1 MFSIKNLS
9 VTSILWGF
17 YKYTTIH
24 ETYFYQIYRI
34 RVSSISCFWTL
45 LKVETVFAYNHL
57 TLQKSNRFLIV
68 YLSFANKSPF
78 TPFLWVVCAF
88 EFIDDGKRAFY
99 KRAFGHKNRSKRRN
113 KGKNFIKWNCC
124 RLDYLNWSQ
133 CVERM
138 VFNGRCVCVYAFDV
152 YFKIYIK

>member
-17 YKYTTIH
+17 YKYTTRYTKRTFIR
-24 ETYFYQIYRI
+24 YRI

-78 TPFLWVVCAF
+78 TPFLCCVCAF

-99 KRAFGHKNRSKRRN
+99 KRAFGHKNRSTRRN

-138 VFNGRCVCVYAFDV
+138 VFNGRCMCVCMLLMFIL
-152 YFKIYIK
+152 KYI